1 MRLIPMATLA
11 LATALQVPVS
21 HAQQATEPHCTAD
34 KKVEHYLCDAA
45 AFQRRLAKAH
55 AVRVDTDRMDLFGH
69 KQMEKLATDLGKQI
83 AAPGQRP
90 DLIFAIAPI
99 DRSGRIDFGPG
110 DTALATLT
118 IYDPAKGAG
127 RRGIIWVETF
137 DGQEDRPWPTI
148 VVDLIRQFQTNA
160 LKQ

>member
-69 KQMEKLATDLGKQI
+69 KQMVKLATDLGKQI

-90 DLIFAIAPI
+90 DLIFAIAPV

-118 IYDPAKGAG
+118 VYDPAKGAG
-127 RRGIIWVETF
+127 RVASSGLRPLMARKTDRG
-137 DGQEDRPWPTI
+137 RPLSWTSSGSF
-148 VVDLIRQFQTNA
+148 RRTR
-160 LKQ
+160 